1 MMKKTVIGYWLLV
14 IGFWL
19 FAIGCQAQKVQR
31 VMIPGKGNSA
41 TTVYKTFT
49 LQDVYLQDGVRMAK
63 IHMGMK
69 YLELPDTTSNLQL
82 KSSDYVIGDGMVLFD
97 VTHGTLTSAEMNI
110 VAVID
115 VCDLVAGDTLASMNV
130 NQKITLRN
138 LQ

>member
-1 MMKKTVIGYWLLV
+1 
-14 IGFWL
+14 
-19 FAIGCQAQKVQR
+19 
-31 VMIPGKGNSA
+31 
-41 TTVYKTFT
+41 
-49 LQDVYLQDGVRMAK
+49 
-63 IHMGMK
+63 
-69 YLELPDTTSNLQL
+69 
-82 KSSDYVIGDGMVLFD
+82 MVLFD

>member
-1 MMKKTVIGYWLLV
+1 
-14 IGFWL
+14 
-19 FAIGCQAQKVQR
+19 
-31 VMIPGKGNSA
+31 
-41 TTVYKTFT
+41 
-49 LQDVYLQDGVRMAK
+49 
-63 IHMGMK
+63 
-69 YLELPDTTSNLQL
+69 LQL

-138 LQ
+138 MQ